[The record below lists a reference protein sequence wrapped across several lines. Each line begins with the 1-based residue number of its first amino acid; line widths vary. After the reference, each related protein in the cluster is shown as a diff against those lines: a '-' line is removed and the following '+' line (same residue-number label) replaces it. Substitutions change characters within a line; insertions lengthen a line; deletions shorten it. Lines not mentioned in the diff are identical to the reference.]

1 MTGSVAGLGRRILQ
15 QMRQIRC
22 LQICCLSAWRRQ
34 PHVADTHASQQA
46 RVADGCG
53 CRWSRQVV
61 VWQRRVGTSGDP
73 RERRRRETRR
83 VGAGSQMRKKRM
95 WSIVATVDQAGGT
108 FECTYVYAGDRIS
121 ITILVQEFG
130 VPSKMRPHVVHIDT
144 CMHGYKNPHR
154 CMHACTRA
162 NMHVRTHTYKRACM
176 HTCMHT
182 HACMYAHVHT
192 HMHAHTHAHRQ
203 CMHTPIL
210 TSYSSNTLYSRAP
223 VVRGKR
229 DYCCWCRATY
239 AMRGR
244 FLCMYMDELRAIVTY

>member
-1 MTGSVAGLGRRILQ
+1 VTGSVAGLGRRILQ

-73 RERRRRETRR
+73 RKRRRRGTRR

-121 ITILVQEFG
+121 ITLLVQECG

-154 CMHACTRA
+154 CMHACIHTYMHACTRA
-162 NMHVRTHTYKRACM
+162 NMLVRTHTYKRAYACM
-176 HTCMHT
+176 HVCTHT
-182 HACMYAHVHT
+182 HTHT
-192 HMHAHTHAHRQ
+192 QAMHAHTHTDILLVQH
-203 CMHTPIL
+203 PIFPCTSSKGKARLLLLVQSNICHAWEVSLYVHGRVARNSDLL
-210 TSYSSNTLYSRAP
+210 T
-223 VVRGKR
+223 
-229 DYCCWCRATY
+229 
-239 AMRGR
+239 
-244 FLCMYMDELRAIVTY
+244 